1 MPWKKCTTAEGKSKL
16 INAYKHK
23 KVFKT
28 TKKYPA
34 PSDWIRT
41 YEISSNEGRCQT
53 VEEWNK
59 SYYYSRCSF
68 IDKIKY

>member
-1 MPWKKCTTAEGKSKL
+1 MPWKKCTTAVGKSKL

-53 VEEWNK
+53 VEK
-59 SYYYSRCSF
+59 ASYVFVTYGINTF
-68 IDKIKY
+68 L